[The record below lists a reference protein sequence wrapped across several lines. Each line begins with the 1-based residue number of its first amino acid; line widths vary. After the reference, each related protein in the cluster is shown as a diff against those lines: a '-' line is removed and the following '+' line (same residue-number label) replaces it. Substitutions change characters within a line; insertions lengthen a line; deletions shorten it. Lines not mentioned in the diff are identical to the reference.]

1 MSDAKTSGEAVP
13 KSINQLV
20 LSGEFGFLAVDG
32 PFTVE
37 KDGTVWNIAIPT
49 DEEDHA
55 TPNPF
60 SLKSLRQSDGKAAT
74 LIADC
79 EAVGGGLVTDARDL
93 EDSDKLYVFVDQ
105 YAMGDVE

>member
-1 MSDAKTSGEAVP
+1 MADTQTDTPAVP
-13 KSINQLV
+13 NNINQLV

-49 DEEDHA
+49 AEGDA
-55 TPNPF
+55 GTPNPF
-60 SLKSLRQSDGKAAT
+60 TVKSLRQSEGKAT

-79 EAVGGGLVTDARDL
+79 EAVGGGVVTKTGEIAD
-93 EDSDKLYVFVDQ
+93 DKLYVFVDQ
-105 YAMGDVE
+105 YAMGDTQ